1 MALIPVTVTGV
12 QVEQNTGAPVML
24 LREDEAP
31 HRILPIFVGPAE
43 ARAISIAM
51 AGLEP
56 PRPGT
61 HDLMVAT
68 LASMGSTLA
77 EVDVT
82 ELRDGTFIA
91 ELVVRNE
98 SGELRISSR
107 PSDAVALAVR
117 CGAPVFAADAVLAE
131 AGIVEHDEDE
141 PVADGDVVELS
152 QEEIDATV
160 EQLEDFLASFDEPG
174 DTSTGEGDDRHRGDR
189 SPGDGHRGSRPR
201 APRPLPCQP

>member
-24 LREDEAP
+24 LREDDAP

-43 ARAISIAM
+43 ARSISVAM

-61 HDLMVAT
+61 HDLLVAT
-68 LASMGSTLA
+68 LESVGSSVA

-91 ELVVRNE
+91 EIVLQGNA
-98 SGELRISSR
+98 GEHRISSR
-107 PSDAVALAVR
+107 PSDAVAIAVR
-117 CGAPVFAADAVLAE
+117 CGAPVFASDAVMAE
-131 AGIVEHDEDE
+131 AGVVEHDDDAADDAE
-141 PVADGDVVELS
+141 PIELS
-152 QEEIDATV
+152 QEDIDATV
-160 EQLEDFLASFDEPG
+160 EQLEDFLASIDDPDERPPG
-174 DTSTGEGDDRHRGDR
+174 APDDPPST
-189 SPGDGHRGSRPR
+189 
-201 APRPLPCQP
+201 

>member
-1 MALIPVTVTGV
+1 
-12 QVEQNTGAPVML
+12 
-24 LREDEAP
+24 
-31 HRILPIFVGPAE
+31 
-43 ARAISIAM
+43 M

-117 CGAPVFAADAVLAE
+117 CGAPVFAADAVLGGRPASSNTTRTS
-131 AGIVEHDEDE
+131 
-141 PVADGDVVELS
+141 PS
-152 QEEIDATV
+152 PTV
-160 EQLEDFLASFDEPG
+160 
-174 DTSTGEGDDRHRGDR
+174 TS
-189 SPGDGHRGSRPR
+189 SS
-201 APRPLPCQP
+201 

>member
-24 LREDEAP
+24 LREDAAP
-31 HRILPIFVGPAE
+31 YRILPIFVGPAE
-43 ARAISIAM
+43 ARSISVAM

-61 HDLMVAT
+61 HDLMVTT
-68 LASMGSTLA
+68 LQSMGSTLT

-91 ELVVRNE
+91 ELVLRNE
-98 SGELRISSR
+98 AGELRISSR

-131 AGIVEHDEDE
+131 AGIVESDDESDSDE
-141 PVADGDVVELS
+141 GMVELS
-152 QEEIDATV
+152 QEQIDATV
-160 EQLEDFLASFDEPG
+160 EQLEDFLASFEDPGEEPP
-174 DTSTGEGDDRHRGDR
+174 TG
-189 SPGDGHRGSRPR
+189 
-201 APRPLPCQP
+201 

>member
-43 ARAISIAM
+43 ARSISVAM

-68 LASMGSTLA
+68 LASMGSTLT

-91 ELVVRNE
+91 ELVLRNDG
-98 SGELRISSR
+98 GELRVSSR

-117 CGAPVFAADAVLAE
+117 CGAQVFAADAVLAE

-141 PVADGDVVELS
+141 DEAAAGSDVVELS
-152 QEEIDATV
+152 QEDIDATV
-160 EQLEDFLASFDEPG
+160 EQLEDFLASFDDPG
-174 DTSTGEGDDRHRGDR
+174 DEPPTN
-189 SPGDGHRGSRPR
+189 
-201 APRPLPCQP
+201 

>member
-12 QVEQNTGAPVML
+12 QIEQNTGAPVML
-24 LREDEAP
+24 LREDDAP

-43 ARAISIAM
+43 ARSISVAM

-61 HDLMVAT
+61 HDLMMAT
-68 LASMGSTLA
+68 LESMGSTLT

-91 ELVVRNE
+91 ELVLRNE
-98 SGELRISSR
+98 AGERRISSR

-117 CGAPVFAADAVLAE
+117 CGAPVFAADTVLAE
-131 AGIVEHDEDE
+131 AGIVERDDDQADDE
-141 PVADGDVVELS
+141 AAVVELS
-152 QEEIDATV
+152 QEDIDATV
-160 EQLEDFLASFDEPG
+160 EQLEDFLASFEDPGDEPP
-174 DTSTGEGDDRHRGDR
+174 TS
-189 SPGDGHRGSRPR
+189 
-201 APRPLPCQP
+201 

>member
-43 ARAISIAM
+43 ARSISVAM

-61 HDLMVAT
+61 HDLMVTT
-68 LASMGSTLA
+68 LQSMGSTLT

-91 ELVVRNE
+91 ELVLHNDA
-98 SGELRISSR
+98 GELRISGR

-117 CGAPVFAADAVLAE
+117 FGAPVFAADAVLAE
-131 AGIVEHDEDE
+131 AGIVEHDEEE
-141 PVADGDVVELS
+141 PAAEAAVVELS

-160 EQLEDFLASFDEPG
+160 EQLEDFLASFEDPGDEPP
-174 DTSTGEGDDRHRGDR
+174 TS
-189 SPGDGHRGSRPR
+189 
-201 APRPLPCQP
+201 